1 METDA
6 SSVQQG
12 GLIVRMDRRG
22 VRFSIDIMKL
32 IIYVLKR
39 CWVIILCAAIGFGY
53 MYWRTAYRTID
64 TYTASGTMYVYNA
77 NPNLVNYGY
86 TSTSDITSA
95 VKLIDTYMVV
105 VRSNKVMDAV
115 VERLRADYPQM
126 SVGQVVGTLSM
137 GAVSETG
144 VLQISC
150 TTIDPQMAADICNAV
165 MDVAPSEIKRV
176 VGAGGIEIIDYAEVP
191 LGPNSRSLMKSGIK
205 GAFIGA
211 VPAIGLLVLLFFLT
225 QKIDDAK
232 ELTDSYT
239 VPVLASLKRYK
250 DKEDSMDPGRFL
262 LTNSSEMDVT
272 ESYAK
277 LRMNLMY
284 TLVEKNKHSVVV
296 TSGVSGE
303 GKSTIAANLAIS
315 VAMSGKRVLLVDADM
330 RRACQQGIFAFE
342 DSLPG
347 LSDALIG
354 AVNWKDAIVKYNL
367 ETMDIL
373 PAGTVPPNPA
383 ELLESP
389 AMHKLMAEFE
399 ADYDLVL
406 LDVPPINIVSDPLA
420 LSDQTAGAIF
430 VVRQHFSDHREVQKA
445 LMQAEMTG
453 MNILGFVFYAENL
466 RRGGYY
472 SRNHYY
478 RNGYQYGKYSNYASR
493 EKHDNQNTSD
503 TGAKSVQD
511 SQTTDQAD
519 APNKEDLPQ

>member
-1 METDA
+1 MNKRENT
-6 SSVQQG
+6 
-12 GLIVRMDRRG
+12 
-22 VRFSIDIMKL
+22 FNIDIIKL
-32 IIYVLKR
+32 LFYMLKR

-53 MYWRTAYRTID
+53 MYWHTAYRTKD

-86 TSTSDITSA
+86 TSSSDINSA
-95 VKLIDTYMVV
+95 VKLIDTYLVV
-105 VRSNKVMDAV
+105 VKSNKVMDAV
-115 VERLRADYPQM
+115 VERLLPDYPKITA
-126 SVGQVVGTLSM
+126 GQVVGTLSM

-144 VLQISC
+144 VLKISC
-150 TTIDPQMAADICNAV
+150 TTGEPQKAADICNAV

-191 LGPNSRSLMKSGIK
+191 ARANARPLMQNGIK
-205 GAFIGA
+205 GAAYGA
-211 VPAIGLLVLLFFLT
+211 APAIALLFLLFILN
-225 QKIDDAK
+225 QKIEDAK
-232 ELTDSYT
+232 ELTDSYA

-250 DKEDSMDPGRFL
+250 EESVDPGKFL
-262 LTNSSEMDVT
+262 LTSNSEMDVI

-277 LRMNLMY
+277 LRMNLLY
-284 TLVEKNKHSVVV
+284 TLVEKKKHSVVI
-296 TSGVSGE
+296 TSGISGE

-330 RRACQQGIFAFE
+330 RRACQHDIFAYE

-354 AVNWKDAIVKYNL
+354 SVSWKDALVKSHL

-389 AMHKLMAEFE
+389 AMHKIMAEFE
-399 ADYDLVL
+399 ADYDLIL

-420 LSDQTAGAIF
+420 LSDQVAGAVF
-430 VVRQHFSDHREVQKA
+430 VVRQHFSDHRELQKA
-445 LMQAEMTG
+445 LKQTEMTG
-453 MNILGFVFYAENL
+453 MNLLGFVFYGENL

-472 SRNHYY
+472 SRKYY
-478 RNGYQYGKYSNYASR
+478 YYNGYKYGKYGKYGKYSHYSSR
-493 EKHDNQNTSD
+493 EKND
-503 TGAKSVQD
+503 TRNSYDTRTRAVQD
-511 SQTTDQAD
+511 PQTPNQAD
-519 APNKEDLPQ
+519 TPNKEDLPQ